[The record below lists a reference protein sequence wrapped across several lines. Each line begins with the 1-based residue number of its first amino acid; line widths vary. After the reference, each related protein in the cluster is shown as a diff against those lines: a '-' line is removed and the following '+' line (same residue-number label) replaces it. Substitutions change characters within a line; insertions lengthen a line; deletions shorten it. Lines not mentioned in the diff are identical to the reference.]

1 MKYRKKTPP
10 PPTYPKLSISTLV
23 LTALCVFAIV
33 IATFK
38 QFHFEYIN
46 PLEFLTKSTFPHQS
60 LTYYAQIPI
69 VLFIGA
75 FLGSNF
81 GLLAI
86 LGYIFTGLFIAP
98 VFGLGGGLNY
108 VLQPSFGYIL
118 GYMFGVYFVG
128 KNLENNRSPLALLL
142 SAIIGV
148 IVIHIFGIIYLSLI
162 SFFHHQEISIILG
175 WIWTFSGLQL
185 SYDIVFSI
193 CTVLLARP
201 IRGLFAFILK

>member
-128 KNLENNRSPLALLL
+128 KNLENNRSPLALLSEEKRTELLNIQKHCNYLEL
-142 SAIIGV
+142 SGN
-148 IVIHIFGIIYLSLI
+148 G
-162 SFFHHQEISIILG
+162 
-175 WIWTFSGLQL
+175 TFN
-185 SYDIVFSI
+185 
-193 CTVLLARP
+193 R
-201 IRGLFAFILK
+201 LFPEHMTFDKEESPWN